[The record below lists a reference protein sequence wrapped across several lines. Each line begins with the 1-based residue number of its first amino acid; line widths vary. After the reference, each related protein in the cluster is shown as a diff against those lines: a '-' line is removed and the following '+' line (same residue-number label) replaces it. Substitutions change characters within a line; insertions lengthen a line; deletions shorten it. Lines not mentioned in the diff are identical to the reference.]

1 MGHEGQGCGG
11 ATMARQGDQCTSAG
25 PHKALSGAQCCPS
38 ACVSSLCQ
46 HTRVSRRSRT
56 PLQGARQPLTDLL
69 SSKAC
74 SSISS
79 SRRSAALRTSSRIS
93 SSRDRLLF
101 RCCVCLRANIVVFFE
116 LQCKCGLFL
125 ELQRGPQ
132 GDSRVAPGKSNLH
145 SICKGELGI
154 ALKSLQGK

>member
-1 MGHEGQGCGG
+1 MSLKPARCVQIHVSHRERDRNASRILSGRRQMGHEGQGCGG
-11 ATMARQGDQCTSAG
+11 ATMARLGAKQGDQCTSAG

-93 SSRDRLLF
+93 SSRDRLWF
-101 RCCVCLRANIVVFFE
+101 RCCVCLRA
-116 LQCKCGLFL
+116 
-125 ELQRGPQ
+125 
-132 GDSRVAPGKSNLH
+132 ST
-145 SICKGELGI
+145 
-154 ALKSLQGK
+154 